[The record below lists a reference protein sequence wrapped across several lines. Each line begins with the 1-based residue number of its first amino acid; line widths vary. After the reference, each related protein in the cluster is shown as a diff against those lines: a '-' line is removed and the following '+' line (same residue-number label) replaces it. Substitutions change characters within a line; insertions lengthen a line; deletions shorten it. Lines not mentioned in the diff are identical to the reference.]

1 MDSLKSIGSDGKPV
15 TLKQLAEKIE
25 DACETQG
32 KVCRV
37 RNILFFKSLGLESG
51 KHYVAEGKKVTKLKT
66 ELILQVCKKI
76 LDEKVVKH

>member
-1 MDSLKSIGSDGKPV
+1 V
-15 TLKQLAEKIE
+15 AEKTE
-25 DACETQG
+25 EACEIEG

-51 KHYVAEGKKVTKLKT
+51 KHYVAEGKKVTKLKSD
-66 ELILQVCKKI
+66 LILQVCKKI